1 MCVCAGAVC
10 CFMATAARAQRTDST
25 RADSVRTILPAVTA
39 IGSRS
44 DIADT
49 RRAMAKVPGGVAM
62 ITPQQIQSTR
72 QANLKDV
79 LEFTPGVYVQP
90 RFGAA
95 DESQI
100 SIRGSGLQNNFHAR
114 GVNLLVNGM
123 PYRNADGFTDFE
135 SLELLTTEAIEV
147 YKGANA
153 LRYGGS
159 TLGGAIDLDTKTG
172 YTASPF
178 EGFVEGGGYG
188 FQKEQL
194 ASGGVRGGLDYYASF
209 AHTGLGGYRDWAA
222 NTRDRLNLHTG
233 WKLSPTTDARLFY
246 FYARVNEELPGS
258 LTAAQFATDP
268 QAADPANASD
278 HWGRHYDLDHVGLQL
293 RSQLSANQRI
303 EVSPYLQYRDIDHPI
318 YQVLAQVSHD
328 WGAEVRYENTAPV
341 GGLSNR
347 LTLGVQP
354 AYETLHNRQFVNDA
368 GHHGALTRNEQDLAT
383 TLAAYGEDA
392 LTVAPRLTAVVGA
405 RADRSTRRVRD
416 DFLSDGDQSADRDY
430 TAITPRLGIL
440 YMLDDG
446 AQVYAN
452 ASRTVEPPL
461 FLELTSYHTNGGF
474 VDLAAQDAWQYEIG
488 TRRQHLGLG
497 WDVSLYDIELRNEIL
512 NENVLLGSGGGAVTV
527 PTYRNAPRTR
537 HYGAEV
543 GLAYRLPGHL
553 LTSGGVPDAITTR
566 LAYTYGR
573 FTYVADPQY
582 AGNEIPGA
590 PSHYLAASAE
600 YRHPS
605 GLTLTPVVEWVPRPY
620 FVNSANTVTNDAWAS
635 LSMRVEYAVPG
646 RGVTVFASG
655 RNLTDARYSQ
665 SVQVDNAAGKFY
677 EPADARSFAV
687 GLRWSR

>member
-1 MCVCAGAVC
+1 
-10 CFMATAARAQRTDST
+10 
-25 RADSVRTILPAVTA
+25 
-39 IGSRS
+39 
-44 DIADT
+44 
-49 RRAMAKVPGGVAM
+49 
-62 ITPQQIQSTR
+62 
-72 QANLKDV
+72 
-79 LEFTPGVYVQP
+79 
-90 RFGAA
+90 
-95 DESQI
+95 
-100 SIRGSGLQNNFHAR
+100 
-114 GVNLLVNGM
+114 
-123 PYRNADGFTDFE
+123 
-135 SLELLTTEAIEV
+135 
-147 YKGANA
+147 
-153 LRYGGS
+153 
-159 TLGGAIDLDTKTG
+159 
-172 YTASPF
+172 
-178 EGFVEGGGYG
+178 
-188 FQKEQL
+188 
-194 ASGGVRGGLDYYASF
+194 
-209 AHTGLGGYRDWAA
+209 
-222 NTRDRLNLHTG
+222 
-233 WKLSPTTDARLFY
+233 
-246 FYARVNEELPGS
+246 
-258 LTAAQFATDP
+258 
-268 QAADPANASD
+268 
-278 HWGRHYDLDHVGLQL
+278 
-293 RSQLSANQRI
+293 
-303 EVSPYLQYRDIDHPI
+303 
-318 YQVLAQVSHD
+318 
-328 WGAEVRYENTAPV
+328 V

-461 FLELTSYHTNGGF
+461 FLELTSYNTNGGF